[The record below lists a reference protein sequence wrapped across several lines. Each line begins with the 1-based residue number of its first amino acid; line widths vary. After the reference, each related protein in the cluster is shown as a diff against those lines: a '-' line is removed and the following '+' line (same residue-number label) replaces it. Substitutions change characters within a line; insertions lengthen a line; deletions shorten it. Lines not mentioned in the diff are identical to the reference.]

1 MRTFLYSYD
10 ELPKMFRFLCLFLFI
25 VSLQA
30 HSEPISLRQTCIN
43 SLKVYKSY
51 FKDEALQQ
59 ICDQVEKK
67 EICSSTNGE
76 PIYHLDRKSKLEHPK
91 KILVM
96 SLIHGDETPAGSLG
110 RFWME
115 RLMKV
120 DARNTWRVI
129 PVVNPDGV
137 KKKTRTNEKGVD
149 LNRNF
154 PTADWSADAI
164 KLWEK
169 KEQKSERK
177 FPGFE
182 AGAEPEVKCII
193 QHLEEFKPDFVISIH
208 TPLKV
213 LDFDGPKLKNPPKYS
228 YLPWKSL
235 GNFPGSLGR
244 YLWVERNTPVLTTE
258 LKSTLPENDLPF
270 EQLQDLI
277 GTLVKTDLN

>member
-1 MRTFLYSYD
+1 MLRLI
-10 ELPKMFRFLCLFLFI
+10 CLFLLLY
-25 VSLQA
+25 SSHAQ
-30 HSEPISLRQTCIN
+30 SEPITLRQSCIN
-43 SLKVYKSY
+43 SLQAYKSF
-51 FKDEALQQ
+51 FKVEALAEV
-59 ICDQVEKK
+59 CDKVEKK
-67 EICSSTNGE
+67 EICNSSNGV
-76 PIYHLDRKSKLEHPK
+76 PIFHLDQKSKLEKPK
-91 KILVM
+91 KILVI
-96 SLIHGDETPAGSLG
+96 SLIHGDETQAGSLG

-137 KKKTRTNEKGVD
+137 KNKTRTNQKGVD

-154 PTADWSADAI
+154 PTADWGDDAV

-169 KEQKSERK
+169 KEQKSPRK

-182 AGAEPEVKCII
+182 AGAEPEVKCVIS
-193 QHLEEFKPDFVISIH
+193 HLEEFKPDFVISIH

-213 LDFDGPKLKNPPKYS
+213 LDFDGPKLKNPPSYD

-258 LKSTLPENDLPF
+258 LKNSLPETGTVF
-270 EQLQDLI
+270 EQLQDLV
-277 GTLVKTDLN
+277 GTLVKADLK